1 MWRPFG
7 PTTSSTSAS
16 ISSCRT
22 PSPTPTDS
30 AKSPSLAAPASS
42 PSASS
47 TDWGSPSMLSW
58 LAATDAADTVLMR
71 LVLLSSWTW
80 FRTHHGPNGTGRG
93 GRTAAIK
100 FYELRDNLAW
110 TAAGLCGLVLATTS
124 ARRLSCSVRLPS
136 AHKLTSVGSA
146 HCRDVI
152 PVGLLVAGRGEREAF
167 GRRAHPDDEVLEAA
181 GCAEEEHAAAFRAD
195 DVAMRDVARAPAEVS
210 GAGLD
215 HVVADVQGHT
225 AFEDQEALVLAV
237 VDVQR
242 GLGVRGL
249 GDLH

>member
-30 AKSPSLAAPASS
+30 ANSPSLAAPASS

-100 FYELRDNLAW
+100 FYELRDKLVCADEAGHAKLRAYAQRFGDEREWAIEDCRNL
-110 TAAGLCGLVLATTS
+110 S
-124 ARRLSCSVRLPS
+124 RRL
-136 AHKLTSVGSA
+136 
-146 HCRDVI
+146 
-152 PVGLLVAGRGEREAF
+152 E
-167 GRRAHPDDEVLEAA
+167 
-181 GCAEEEHAAAFRAD
+181 
-195 DVAMRDVARAPAEVS
+195 RAPLE
-210 GAGLD
+210 GG
-215 HVVADVQGHT
+215 
-225 AFEDQEALVLAV
+225 E
-237 VDVQR
+237 
-242 GLGVRGL
+242 
-249 GDLH
+249 

>member
-100 FYELRDNLAW
+100 FYELRDNLRCPAVG
-110 TAAGLCGLVLATTS
+110 GLPGGLGVEDCEVDQL
-124 ARRLSCSVRLPS
+124 R
-136 AHKLTSVGSA
+136 G
-146 HCRDVI
+146 
-152 PVGLLVAGRGEREAF
+152 GLLVGEVPASLDRLADLAVEVLDAVGGVDDPAQVSGEREER
-167 GRRAHPDDEVLEAA
+167 G
-181 GCAEEEHAAAFRAD
+181 
-195 DVAMRDVARAPAEVS
+195 DVGPALAPAVGDHRVARAPFLVEGGQFLLGGVGVDS
-210 GAGLD
+210 R
-215 HVVADVQGHT
+215 VV
-225 AFEDQEALVLAV
+225 
-237 VDVQR
+237 
-242 GLGVRGL
+242 
-249 GDLH
+249 

>member
-30 AKSPSLAAPASS
+30 ANSPSLAAPASS

-100 FYELRDNLAW
+100 FYELRDNLSGYRFCLKALAP
-110 TAAGLCGLVLATTS
+110 AA
-124 ARRLSCSVRLPS
+124 
-136 AHKLTSVGSA
+136 
-146 HCRDVI
+146 
-152 PVGLLVAGRGEREAF
+152 
-167 GRRAHPDDEVLEAA
+167 
-181 GCAEEEHAAAFRAD
+181 
-195 DVAMRDVARAPAEVS
+195 ARAPGQPEVGES
-210 GAGLD
+210 SPVFGAD
-215 HVVADVQGHT
+215 FV
-225 AFEDQEALVLAV
+225 
-237 VDVQR
+237 
-242 GLGVRGL
+242 
-249 GDLH
+249 